1 MSTHEIQTTPAGT
14 KKWYQNGHL
23 HRTDGPAVIGW
34 DGTTIWY
41 RYGKRHR
48 VDGPAVIKLNGDET
62 WYWRGSF
69 HRVDGPA
76 INRQY
81 REEWRRHGMLH
92 RLDGPAIIYS
102 DEGGGQ
108 SWWIQGHHILS
119 WLAYQTITKCRDSD
133 IVMLK
138 IKYGEIEGY

>member
-1 MSTHEIQTTPAGT
+1 MNKHEITTTPAGT
-14 KKWYQNGHL
+14 KKWYRYGHL

-76 INRQY
+76 INTQH

-92 RLDGPAIIYS
+92 RRDGPAIVHS
-102 DEGGGQ
+102 DGGQ
-108 SWWIQGHHILS
+108 VWWIQGHQILS
-119 WLAYQTITKCRDSD
+119 WLEYQLFTDCPDSD
-133 IVMLK
+133 IIMLK
-138 IKYGEIEGY
+138 IKYGEIDGDY